1 MKDYEAFKAK
11 EGVCYVA
18 EQSYFDE
25 VEIEFTYA
33 DLLLECNG
41 NAELVVNLFDILD
54 WQHPAT
60 LLDEWFR
67 EGEIDEDCN
76 IIKQTT

>member
-11 EGVCYVA
+11 EGVCYVS
-18 EQSYFDE
+18 ESDFHNDGTEY
-25 VEIEFTYA
+25 TYT
-33 DLLLECNG
+33 DLLNQCNG
-41 NAELVVNLFDILD
+41 NTRLVEILFDILD

-67 EGEIDEDCN
+67 EGEIDENCN
-76 IIKQTT
+76 IIKQD